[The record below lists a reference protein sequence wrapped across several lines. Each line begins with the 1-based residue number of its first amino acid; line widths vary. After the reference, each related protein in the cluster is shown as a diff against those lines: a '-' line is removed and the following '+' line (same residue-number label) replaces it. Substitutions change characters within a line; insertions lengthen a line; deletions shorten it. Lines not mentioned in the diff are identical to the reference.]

1 MSRRVEIEYLKFV
14 TDKSLVADIVA
25 KYKGNYP
32 VVYGVPRSGSTLLRN
47 ILNTIFDGNIQVQK
61 HDFFKTT
68 AKVICA
74 YRDFRDSAV
83 SQWRIQRAGFDTE
96 DTKQVVDFNTIK
108 FNATHIQNQVNNN
121 LNRFKQHYDSS
132 QIYFARYETYHNDF
146 DYLCND
152 LEQFF
157 EIVIVDELRNFLKQ
171 TWNKDIVK
179 RKFSNAL
186 KAFQGMDGE
195 TEIHGQHVYKGAVG
209 TYQELLVPEAHEE
222 ITNFFKPELET
233 WGYI

>member
-1 MSRRVEIEYLKFV
+1 MARRVKIEHSKFV
-14 TDKSLVADIVA
+14 TDKSLVADIIA
-25 KYKGNYP
+25 KYEGNYP

-61 HDFFKTT
+61 HEFFETT
-68 AKVICA
+68 SKVVCA

-108 FNATHIQNQVNNN
+108 FNATRIRKQVNNN
-121 LNRFKQHYDSS
+121 LNRFKQYYDSS
-132 QIYFARYETYHNDF
+132 QIYFARYETYHDDF

-152 LEQFF
+152 LEKFF
-157 EIVIVDELRNFLKQ
+157 EIVIVDELRDFLKQ
-171 TWNKDIVK
+171 AWNKDIVK
-179 RKFSNAL
+179 RKFSDAMPS
-186 KAFQGMDGE
+186 FHGFDGE

-209 TYQELLVPEAHEE
+209 TYQELLVPDAHEE
-222 ITNFFKPELET
+222 ITNFFKSELEA